1 MDKIFRRDCG
11 DSCAQVPQNIGE
23 QPKQRPLAPNDII
36 NGGMYFPC
44 FLMSDSLTLRHG
56 ALQT

>member
-11 DSCAQVPQNIGE
+11 DSYAQVPQNIGE
-23 QPKQRPLAPNDII
+23 QPKQRSLAPNDIEWGI
-36 NGGMYFPC
+36 VFPI
-44 FLMSDSLTLRHG
+44 FLTMSGSLTLRHG